1 MTITA
6 KISIFV
12 VMEIIDYTW
21 FTASETIGVVLI
33 KDPYDG
39 YKAYI
44 GVAKGNNELDD
55 VKHITEWGNKF
66 PLEAAKKL
74 FTHINFE
81 N

>member
-1 MTITA
+1 
-6 KISIFV
+6 
-12 VMEIIDYTW
+12 MEIIDYTW
-21 FTASETIGVVLI
+21 FTASQTIGVVLV

-44 GVAKGNNELDD
+44 GFAKGVNELDD
-55 VKHITEWGNKF
+55 VKHIIEWGNKF
-66 PLEAAKKL
+66 PLEAAQKL